1 MKEILMKMT
10 TVMKPHE
17 VEREWVLIDAEGK
30 TFGRILTEAASIL
43 RGKHKP
49 SFTPNVDCG
58 DYVVIIN
65 AKKAV
70 FSGNKLDT
78 KEYFTHSG
86 YFGSTKSKKLNEMLS
101 RNTEK
106 LYKLAVRGM
115 LPKTTLGRAMLKKL
129 KVYAG
134 PEHPHTAQINK
145 GA

>member
-1 MKEILMKMT
+1 MKLT
-10 TVMKPHE
+10 SVMKPHE
-17 VEREWVLIDAEGK
+17 VRRDWILIDAEGK
-30 TFGRILTEAASIL
+30 TFGRILTQVATYL

-65 AKKAV
+65 AQKAK
-70 FSGNKLDT
+70 FSGTKLNS

-86 YFGSTKSKKLNEMLS
+86 YFGSTKSKKLDEMLEK
-101 RNTEK
+101 NTEK
-106 LYKLAVRGM
+106 LYRLAVRGM
-115 LPKTTLGRAMLKKL
+115 LPKTKLGKAMLKKL
-129 KVYAG
+129 KVYVG

>member
-1 MKEILMKMT
+1 MKLT
-10 TVMKPHE
+10 SVMKPHE
-17 VEREWVLIDAEGK
+17 VQRDWILIDAEGK
-30 TFGRILTEAASIL
+30 TFGRILTDVATYL

-65 AKKAV
+65 AEKAV
-70 FSGNKLDT
+70 FSGNKLNT
-78 KEYFTHSG
+78 KEYFTYSG
-86 YFGSTKSKKLNEMLS
+86 YFGSTKSKKLDEMLED
-101 RNTEK
+101 NTEK

-134 PEHPHTAQINK
+134 AEHPHTAQINK

>member
-1 MKEILMKMT
+1 MKLT
-10 TVMKPHE
+10 SVMKPHE
-17 VEREWVLIDAEGK
+17 VQRDWILIDADGK
-30 TFGRILTEAASIL
+30 TFGRILTEVATFL

-65 AKKAV
+65 AEKAK
-70 FSGNKLDT
+70 FTGNKLAT

-86 YFGSTKSKKLNEMLS
+86 YFGSTKSKKLDEMLED
-101 RNTEK
+101 NTEK
-106 LYKLAVRGM
+106 LYRLAVRGM
-115 LPKTTLGRAMLKKL
+115 LPKTTLGRAMIKKL

-134 PEHPHTAQINK
+134 SEHPHTAQINK

>member
-1 MKEILMKMT
+1 MKLT
-10 TVMKPHE
+10 SVMKPHE
-17 VEREWVLIDAEGK
+17 VQRDWILIDAEGK
-30 TFGRILTEAASIL
+30 TFGRILTDVATFL

-65 AKKAV
+65 AEKAK
-70 FSGNKLDT
+70 FSGNKLGT

-86 YFGSTKSKKLNEMLS
+86 YFGSTKSKKLDEMLEE
-101 RNTEK
+101 NTEK
-106 LYKLAVRGM
+106 LYRLAVRGM
-115 LPKTTLGRAMLKKL
+115 LPKTTLGRAMIKKL

-134 PEHPHTAQINK
+134 SEHPHTAQINK

>member
-1 MKEILMKMT
+1 MKMT
-10 TVMKPHE
+10 QVMKPHE

-65 AKKAV
+65 AEKAK
-70 FSGNKLDT
+70 FSGNKLTT
-78 KEYFTHSG
+78 KEYFTYSG
-86 YFGSTKSKKLNEMLS
+86 YFGSTKSKKLDDMLEN
-101 RNTEK
+101 NTEK

>member
-1 MKEILMKMT
+1 M
-10 TVMKPHE
+10 
-17 VEREWVLIDAEGK
+17 
-30 TFGRILTEAASIL
+30 
-43 RGKHKP
+43 
-49 SFTPNVDCG
+49 N
-58 DYVVIIN
+58 
-65 AKKAV
+65 
-70 FSGNKLDT
+70 T

-86 YFGSTKSKKLNEMLS
+86 YFGSTKSKKLDEMLES
-101 RNTEK
+101 NTEK

>member
-1 MKEILMKMT
+1 MKLT
-10 TVMKPHE
+10 SVMKPHE
-17 VEREWVLIDAEGK
+17 VQRDWILIDAEGK
-30 TFGRILTEAASIL
+30 TFGRILTDVATFL

-65 AKKAV
+65 AKKAK
-70 FSGNKLDT
+70 FTGNKLKT

-86 YFGSTKSKKLNEMLS
+86 YFGSTKSKKLDEMLEEK
-101 RNTEK
+101 TEK
-106 LYKLAVRGM
+106 LYRLAVRGM

-134 PEHPHTAQINK
+134 AEHPHTAQINK
-145 GA
+145 DA

>member
-1 MKEILMKMT
+1 MKMT
-10 TVMKPHE
+10 QVMKPHE
-17 VEREWVLIDAEGK
+17 VVRDWVLIDAEGK
-30 TFGRILTEAASIL
+30 TFGRILTEVATIL

-70 FSGNKLDT
+70 FSGVKLED
-78 KEYFTHSG
+78 KEYFTYSG
-86 YFGSTKSKKLNEMLS
+86 YFGSTKSKKLGEMLEN
-101 RNTEK
+101 NTEK

-115 LPKTTLGRAMLKKL
+115 LPKNTLSRQVIKKL

-134 PEHPHTAQINK
+134 AEHPHTAQLSK
-145 GA
+145 GN

>member
-1 MKEILMKMT
+1 MKCKEIGFLLT
-10 TVMKPHE
+10 
-17 VEREWVLIDAEGK
+17 LAEGK
-30 TFGRILTEAASIL
+30 TFGRILTDVATYL

-65 AKKAV
+65 AEKAV
-70 FSGNKLDT
+70 FSGNKMNT

-86 YFGSTKSKKLNEMLS
+86 YFGSTKSKKLDEMLAS
-101 RNTEK
+101 NTEK

>member
-1 MKEILMKMT
+1 MKLT
-10 TVMKPHE
+10 SVMKPHE
-17 VEREWVLIDAEGK
+17 VQREWILIDAEGK
-30 TFGRILTEAASIL
+30 TFGRILTEVATLL

-65 AKKAV
+65 AEKAV
-70 FSGNKLDT
+70 FTGNKLNA

-86 YFGSTKSKKLNEMLS
+86 YFGSTKSKKLDEMLS
-101 RNTEK
+101 SNTEK

-129 KVYAG
+129 KVYVG